1 MRRQRGEGFGEAE
14 IVGELRPVLLLA
26 LNHLAFHAAGAIH
39 GFPEL
44 PHQVGVEGKPVDEN
58 SAGTVEGLLGVLK
71 PGAHIDFG
79 RRHGIAMGF
88 GDEPVE
94 QRLQA
99 GLPGRIG
106 LGLAALLVGKIQV
119 FQTGLGVAGQNEGL
133 QVVGELALLL
143 DGGQNGLLPVRQ
155 LSEIRGTLLNG
166 AQLGVIKTTGGFFS
180 IPGNE
185 GDGVSLGD
193 KPKGRKNIGFG
204 YV

>member
-1 MRRQRGEGFGEAE
+1 MRRQGGERLGEAE
-14 IVGELRPVLLLA
+14 IVGKLRPILLLA
-26 LNHLAFHAAGAIH
+26 LNNLAFHAAGAIH

-58 SAGTVEGLLGVLK
+58 SAGTIEGLLGVLK
-71 PGAHIDFG
+71 PGAHIGFG
-79 RRHGIAMGF
+79 CRHGITMGF
-88 GDEPVE
+88 GNEPVE

-106 LGLAALLVGKIQV
+106 LGFPALLVGKIQIL
-119 FQTGLGVAGQNEGL
+119 QAGLSVTGQNEGL

-143 DGGQNGLLPVRQ
+143 DSGQDGLLPVRQ

-166 AQLGVIKTTGGFFS
+166 AQLGVVKTTGGFLP

-193 KPKGRKNIGFG
+193 KAKGRKNIGFG

>member
-1 MRRQRGEGFGEAE
+1 MRRQGGEGLGEAE
-14 IVGELRPVLLLA
+14 IVGKLRPVLLLA
-26 LNHLAFHAAGAIH
+26 LNNLAFHAAGAVH

-58 SAGTVEGLLGVLK
+58 SAGPVEGLLRVLK
-71 PGAHIDFG
+71 PGTHIGFG
-79 RRHGIAMGF
+79 RRHGITMGF

-106 LGLAALLVGKIQV
+106 LGFAALLVGKIQV
-119 FQTGLGVAGQNEGL
+119 FQAGFGVAGQNEGL

-143 DGGQNGLLPVRQ
+143 DGSQNGLLPVRQ

-166 AQLGVIKTTGGFFS
+166 AQLGVVEATSGFFP